1 MLLVIIGR
9 IIKLFFIKLMCTY
22 PFYALEA
29 IFFNN
34 KVRDVM
40 CKAWNAF
47 IRLNFNINILESTRH
62 FFIIVTYYQQVS
74 K

>member
-1 MLLVIIGR
+1 
-9 IIKLFFIKLMCTY
+9 MCTY